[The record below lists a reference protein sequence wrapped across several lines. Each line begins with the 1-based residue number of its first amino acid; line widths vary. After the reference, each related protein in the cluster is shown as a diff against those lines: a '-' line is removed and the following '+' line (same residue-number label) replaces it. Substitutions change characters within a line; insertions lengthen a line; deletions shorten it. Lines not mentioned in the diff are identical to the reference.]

1 MTGIDV
7 AIELYQLLNGKV
19 SARIWQH
26 NRPRNSK
33 LNDVVISVPEFN
45 QGQLN
50 SGYVDINVYSQNVPV
65 TIANQQDTT
74 FPNMVVFKPL
84 VDAIIPLL
92 DSTTNYTLT
101 PNIVG
106 IPKRDNDGNW
116 YVNIRVSFEGLSNSA
131 YTIELWSVNSVDDG
145 CGGVITSKSLESTT
159 KASRENIGNGTQ
171 LNINAGRYE
180 LNLRCDWVILKS
192 VYVAKN
198 YHVHYNDEV
207 YVINGI
213 SPKGSGFTQ
222 LSTVRC
228 DDFYGGGVFNGL
240 IINANPACADKPY
253 IIDTTQW

>member
-19 SARIWQH
+19 SARVWQH

-45 QGQLN
+45 KGQLN

-74 FPNMVVFKPL
+74 FPNITTFKTL

-92 DSTTNYTLT
+92 DSTTNFDLT
-101 PNIVG
+101 PSIVG
-106 IPKRDNDGNW
+106 IPIRDNDGNW
-116 YVNIRVSFEGLSNSA
+116 YVNIRVSFEGLSNESLD
-131 YTIELWSVNSVDDG
+131 IELWSVNSTDDG
-145 CGGVITSKSLESTT
+145 FGGVITTKSLEAET
-159 KASRENIGNGTQ
+159 KASRINIGNGTQ
-171 LNINAGRYE
+171 LNINVGRYE
-180 LNLRCDWVILKS
+180 LNMRCDWVIPS
-192 VYVAKN
+192 SIYVAKN

-213 SPKGSGFTQ
+213 SPKGKGFTQ
-222 LSTVRC
+222 LSTVKC
-228 DDFYGGGVFNGL
+228 DDFYGGGVGEL
-240 IINANPACADKPY
+240 IINAMPAWADKPY